1 MYTNRRT
8 STFAPIFN
16 NILHSDDIGETDDC
30 VGGVCGTLGIVTR
43 TSGIPESLF
52 FGNYVPH
59 EDMEKLVLDGARFL
73 GFVAG
78 SDRKCNKAMR
88 ISWEYFRRFSYG
100 WRPCAWTIIS

>member
-43 TSGIPESLF
+43 TSGIPESF
-52 FGNYVPH
+52 AFCNYVPD
-59 EDMEKLVLDGARFL
+59 EGMKKLVLDGAL
-73 GFVAG
+73 LLEFVAG
-78 SDRKCNKAMR
+78 SDRKCNAPLQ
-88 ISWEYFRRFSYG
+88 IVWEHFRRFSYG

>member
-16 NILHSDDIGETDDC
+16 ILHSDENGETDDC

-43 TSGIPESLF
+43 TSGIPESF
-52 FGNYVPH
+52 AFCNYVLH
-59 EDMEKLVLDGARFL
+59 EGMKKLVLGGAL
-73 GFVAG
+73 LLQFVAG
-78 SDRKCNKAMR
+78 SDRKCSEALR

-100 WRPCAWTIIS
+100 WRPCA